1 VLGRE
6 RVEREQVGLGGFEQ
20 LGDLGRGAGEP
31 VDDLGE
37 LLAGLVGVLGAEYAA
52 DRGGDHR
59 LLRAGDVAEHVSEE
73 VNGAALPGAAEDLSD
88 RGLQS
93 GVGV

>member
-6 RVEREQVGLGGFEQ
+6 HVEREQVRFGGFEQ
-20 LGDLGRGAGEP
+20 LGDLWRRPREA

-37 LLAGLVGVLGAEYAA
+37 RLAGLVVMFGAEHAA